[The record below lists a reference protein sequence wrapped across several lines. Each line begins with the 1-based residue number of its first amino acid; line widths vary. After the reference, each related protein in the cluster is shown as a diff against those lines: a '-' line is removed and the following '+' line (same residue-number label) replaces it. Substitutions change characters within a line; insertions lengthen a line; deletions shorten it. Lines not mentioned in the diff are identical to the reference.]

1 MPVVIPNRTDVP
13 KYTLEVAL
21 DNVTFRLG
29 FHWNDRAGAW
39 FMSIADVNGTPL
51 LSGRRVVVGF
61 PLISRFRDPRLP
73 AGDFNAVDTSGQKL
87 EAGPNDLGDR
97 VRLLYFSRSELPA
110 ALVAS

>member
-1 MPVVIPNRTDVP
+1 MPLVIPNRTDVP
-13 KYTLEVAL
+13 KYNLEIPL

-61 PLISRFRDPRLP
+61 PLLARFRDPRLP
-73 AGDFNAVDTSGQKL
+73 TGELNAVDTSGKQQ
-87 EAGPNDLGDR
+87 EAGENDLGER
-97 VRLLYFSRSELPA
+97 VRLLYFPIAELPA
-110 ALVAS
+110 AWVA